1 MDFNNS
7 NQGYNPQ
14 GYPYRP
20 PVKQAGDSLARAALF
35 LGAISIVTA
44 FMMTVYFPFIF
55 GSLAILFAILSK
67 GRAAKL
73 AKHAKAGV
81 ICGIAGLA
89 VNVAVI
95 FSSFVFILNNPDILT
110 RTASQ
115 YDRMYEQI
123 YGIDSEDVFG
133 DSLENIIGDFIDGF
147 NN

>member
-7 NQGYNPQ
+7 NQGRAPQ

-20 PVKQAGDSLARAALF
+20 PVKQGGESLAGAALF

-44 FMMTVYFPFIF
+44 FMMTIYFPFIF
-55 GSLAILFAILSK
+55 GSLAILFALLSK

-73 AKHAKAGV
+73 AKYARAGIV
-81 ICGIAGLA
+81 CGIAGLTI
-89 VNVAVI
+89 NVVVI
-95 FSSFVFILNNPDILT
+95 VSSFIFILNNPDILT
-110 RTASQ
+110 RTARQ
-115 YDRMYEQI
+115 YDQMYEQI

-133 DSLENIIGDFIDGF
+133 DSLEDIVGDFIGGF

>member
-7 NQGYNPQ
+7 NQGHAPQ

-20 PVKQAGDSLARAALF
+20 PVRQAGDSLAGAALF

-67 GRAAKL
+67 GRAARL
-73 AKHAKAGV
+73 AKYARAGI
-81 ICGIAGLA
+81 ICGVVGLA

-95 FSSFVFILNNPDILT
+95 VSSFVFILNNPDILT
-110 RTASQ
+110 RTARQ
-115 YDRMYEQI
+115 YDKMYEQI

-133 DSLENIIGDFIDGF
+133 DSLENIVGDFIDGF